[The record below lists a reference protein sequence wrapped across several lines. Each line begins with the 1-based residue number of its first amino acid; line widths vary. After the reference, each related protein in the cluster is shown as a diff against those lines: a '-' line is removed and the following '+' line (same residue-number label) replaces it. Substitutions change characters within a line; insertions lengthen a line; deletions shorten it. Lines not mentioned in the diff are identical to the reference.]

1 MSPSM
6 AIGEVSKRTGCN
18 IETIRYYERIGLLA
32 DPPRTEGGHRI
43 YDAEHVKELAFI
55 LRSREL
61 GFSIDEI
68 RSLMLL
74 ADGHEGTCDQVRII
88 AIDHADQVHR
98 KINDLRRME
107 KKLREMASEC
117 VGGTVPTCPVI
128 DTLYRAP

>member
-1 MSPSM
+1 MTSNLT
-6 AIGEVSKRTGCN
+6 IGQVSKRTGCN

-43 YDAEHVKELAFI
+43 YDAENVKELAFI

-74 ADGHEGTCDQVRII
+74 ADGHEGTCDQARDI
-88 AIDHADQVHR
+88 AIEHADQVQR
-98 KINDLRRME
+98 KINDLRKME
-107 KKLREMASEC
+107 KKLRKMASEC
-117 VGGTVPTCPVI
+117 VGDAVPTCPVI
-128 DTLYRAP
+128 DTLYRES